1 MKLNFNRQKNLVQSI
16 FDWKRQE
23 KLLVELE
30 LWHWML
36 SFKFVLGKY
45 NNIKIIEIYLNLK
58 INIK

>member
-1 MKLNFNRQKNLVQSI
+1 MKLNFNRQKNLVRSI

>member
-1 MKLNFNRQKNLVQSI
+1 MKLNFNRQKNLVRSI

-36 SFKFVLGKY
+36 SFKFVLG
-45 NNIKIIEIYLNLK
+45 
-58 INIK
+58 